1 MESRTIG
8 SCGGFGIGALETAA
22 VRATTR
28 LFTVLALALML
39 AGCDKCGNWNWT
51 SLPFGLDAC
60 KSTTPKPQ

>member
-1 MESRTIG
+1 
-8 SCGGFGIGALETAA
+8 L
-22 VRATTR
+22 RATIR

-60 KSTTPKPQ
+60 KSVTPKPQ

>member
-1 MESRTIG
+1 
-8 SCGGFGIGALETAA
+8 
-22 VRATTR
+22 VRATIR